1 MSAID
6 RVLYGAEHSGHS
18 HRVRLL
24 LDMLGLPYRIEPTPA
39 DRRRTPEFLALNP
52 LGQIPVLHDEGHS
65 IADSNAIL
73 VYLALTYDPQRRWLP
88 ADPLQASQVQRWLSI
103 AAGEL
108 RHGPGAARL
117 IAQWGLPGDPAS
129 AAEIAQKL
137 LQFMEEH
144 LQRAQWL
151 AAGHATIADLANYS
165 YIAHARE
172 GGISLDGFPAI
183 RAWLE
188 RVRSLPR
195 FSPMPPLPHP
205 AQL

>member
-165 YIAHARE
+165 YIAHAGE